1 MSVQIQVEVK
11 CTPEIALDCAQKAVK
26 KFKVGDIHVNKA
38 TQTLFFTAMDRMTGD
53 GFVARKVY
61 IVSVME
67 KDPST
72 SIMCITGVSGNS
84 TTTGSAPA
92 LEFTAVFLFAF
103 EQCFADYASPS
114 TPS

>member
-11 CTPEIALDCAQKAVK
+11 CTPEIALDCFRKALNN
-26 KFKVGDIHVNKA
+26 FKVSDIHVNKA
-38 TQTLFFTAMDRMTGD
+38 TQTLLFVASNRICGD
-53 GFVARKVY
+53 GFATRKIY

-72 SIMCITGVSGNS
+72 SIMSITGAISGES
-84 TTTGSAPA
+84 GATGGPA
-92 LEFTAVFLFAF
+92 LELIAAFLLAF